1 MEAVQAQEQATNQVE
16 ASTLRETLKGLT
28 QFLRENQPSTAA
40 TIASKRGDPVEDTP
54 SEYYEV
60 RELNIQSDLSQKL
73 LAIADNAAQKAQD
86 RRLIPHEIGHSP
98 SKDEL
103 AYLNLANHP
112 DIETAI
118 NFLVQVDA
126 AKTFEEDSDFAETVD
141 FYALVPS
148 YKDQVAAFLRKPST
162 RRDLAVDS
170 TRREGLRACLGESNR
185 YQEFDQKVF
194 RFDGRIDLIAWN
206 GWLFINSNHK
216 LRQILGKFQ
225 AVLKEV
231 EKHSQNLTQKLPSDV
246 EIANPDDLEEA
257 CKADGRLA
265 SKLAQVVQRDYWDRV
280 TGEDIERV
288 IKNYGL
294 DESGKIDYE
303 DGSITYSPSPQQRW
317 TLLKLLDDDYLG
329 SEMTDEKYEA
339 DNKRALQ

>member
-1 MEAVQAQEQATNQVE
+1 LFERTAT
-16 ASTLRETLKGLT
+16 GL
-28 QFLRENQPSTAA
+28 P
-40 TIASKRGDPVEDTP
+40 
-54 SEYYEV
+54 
-60 RELNIQSDLSQKL
+60 
-73 LAIADNAAQKAQD
+73 
-86 RRLIPHEIGHSP
+86 
-98 SKDEL
+98 
-103 AYLNLANHP
+103 
-112 DIETAI
+112 
-118 NFLVQVDA
+118 
-126 AKTFEEDSDFAETVD
+126 
-141 FYALVPS
+141 
-148 YKDQVAAFLRKPST
+148 
-162 RRDLAVDS
+162 RRDGSKTRSQLA
-170 TRREGLRACLGESNR
+170 
-185 YQEFDQKVF
+185 
-194 RFDGRIDLIAWN
+194 
-206 GWLFINSNHK
+206 LFINSNHK